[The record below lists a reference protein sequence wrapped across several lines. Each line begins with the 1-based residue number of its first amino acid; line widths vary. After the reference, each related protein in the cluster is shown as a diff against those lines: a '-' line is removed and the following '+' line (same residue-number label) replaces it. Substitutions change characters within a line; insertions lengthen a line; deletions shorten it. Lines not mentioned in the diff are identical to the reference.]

1 MNGLNFLGKLEMGL
15 QLERLVIGIEEPV
28 LVKDLGEIKA
38 KIDSGNGGYNVI
50 HGEDITYQG
59 NYITF
64 LTYDGAGN
72 QKRLSKKVIEELD
85 VHIGGGIVQKRP
97 VIELDI
103 KFANENYKR
112 IPFSVTD
119 RTENSHR
126 ILISKDFVENTIE
139 ALIDVGAK
147 NISNLNYDVD
157 YKESVNEAKNE
168 MKDMNFN
175 DNPGAD
181 KNIKQKKTDKTAY
194 NPDGS
199 KADWIDKMND
209 WANKWRP
216 NGSSQLTYKKDEEA
230 VQAWPSKAFANYGV
244 FYKKDQQNIQQKS
257 LMADEIK
264 NALLQGDSSN
274 LLIKDNKIL
283 GNKLRGISVFSY
295 LLKKGDAG
303 PEGKAGVVI
312 KGQEQRR
319 ELWYTYNNDTKK
331 AIEAL
336 EKKEKTDKN
345 NAEEKEAE
353 EDFDKKQ
360 QEKVAGAGQPVDGT
374 TEMDQRREELKA
386 IGAGINDSFDDFF
399 GSLLTEAETG
409 EEKKGVFKK
418 TWDFTKKTAKQI
430 FNGKPGAIDDGG
442 RSVGSKSLDAVNM
455 KDGYTGAGD
464 KSVTSDETL
473 EGIKTEGERIH
484 RLKGFI
490 MYYIPF
496 YNQDNS
502 KELKTLNEKIESGSF
517 DGDMSAFIEA
527 GDGGNTQNA
536 EKVSIAI
543 KKFVTSNA
551 ALLEKLPG
559 VFALC
564 YSDQLTKDSPR
575 NIRFLSKESVIAAV
589 AGEEDIDLVEKL
601 KEMLGIPDELEETEE
616 NINAIKSLLGENS
629 QNENENK
636 EISIDNLKKTLNL
649 PEALE
654 INDENIKAINAVLGG
669 SSQNNSQ
676 QKDEKQQDN
685 SETGEI
691 SIDNLKKILK
701 TPEEMIVDDN
711 SISSLMSI
719 LDGKATSTS
728 PEEQTGENST
738 EKTPNEELNAE
749 NIKKLLTTPDELG
762 VDDTTI
768 TALKNVL
775 GTNEQNVSQE
785 INNNEEVSTEA
796 QPEVEVDTRGGEEH
810 NIAATDIKKSKSN
823 SRKKSSSNT
832 TKKNSTKTSKTN
844 KTSEK
849 SGNKKKQTKSKK

>member
-1 MNGLNFLGKLEMGL
+1 MNELNFLGKLEMGL

-103 KFANENYKR
+103 KFANENYKK

-168 MKDMNFN
+168 LKDMNFN
-175 DNPGAD
+175 DNPNAD
-181 KNIKQKKTDKTAY
+181 KNAEQKKTGKTAY
-194 NPDGS
+194 NPDGT

-216 NGSSQLTYKKDEEA
+216 NGSSQLTYKRDEEA

-319 ELWYTYNNDTKK
+319 ELWFTYNNDTKK

-336 EKKEKTDKN
+336 EEKD
-345 NAEEKEAE
+345 AE

-374 TEMDQRREELKA
+374 TEMDQRRKDLMSV
-386 IGAGINDSFDDFF
+386 GSGINDSFDDFF
-399 GSLLTEAETG
+399 GSLLTEAENQNQQNSQKQ
-409 EEKKGVFKK
+409 EKNGNLITRFSKKYLSGQKG
-418 TWDFTKKTAKQI
+418 
-430 FNGKPGAIDDGG
+430 GIDDGG

-455 KDGYTGAGD
+455 KDGSTGAGD

-517 DGDMSAFIEA
+517 DSDMSAFIEA

-536 EKVSIAI
+536 EKISIAI

-589 AGEEDIDLVEKL
+589 SGEEDLDLVGKL

-616 NINAIKSLLGENS
+616 NINAVKSLLGEDS

-636 EISIDNLKKTLNL
+636 EITIDNLKKTLNL
-649 PEALE
+649 PDALE
-654 INDENIKAINAVLGG
+654 INDENIKAINAVLSG

-676 QKDEKQQDN
+676 QKGEKQQDN
-685 SETGEI
+685 SDIGEI

-701 TPEEMIVDDN
+701 TPKEMIVDDN

-728 PEEQTGENST
+728 SEEQTGENST
-738 EKTPNEELNAE
+738 EKISNEELNAE
-749 NIKKLLTTPDELG
+749 NIKKLLTTPDELS

-785 INNNEEVSTEA
+785 IDNNEEVSTEE

-832 TKKNSTKTSKTN
+832 SN

-849 SGNKKKQTKSKK
+849 SVNKKKQSKSKK

>member
-103 KFANENYKR
+103 KFANENYKK

-168 MKDMNFN
+168 LKDMNFN
-175 DNPGAD
+175 DNPSAD
-181 KNIKQKKTDKTAY
+181 KNTKQKKTDKTAY

-244 FYKKDQQNIQQKS
+244 FYKKDQQNIQRKI

-264 NALLQGDSSN
+264 NTLLQGDSSN

-336 EKKEKTDKN
+336 EEKD
-345 NAEEKEAE
+345 AE

-374 TEMDQRREELKA
+374 TEMDQRRKDLETV
-386 IGAGINDSFDDFF
+386 GAEINDSFDNFF

-418 TWDFTKKTAKQI
+418 SWDFTKKTAKQI

-442 RSVGSKSLDAVNM
+442 RSVGSKSFDVVNM
-455 KDGYTGAGD
+455 KDGLRGGGD

-517 DGDMSAFIEA
+517 DSDMSVFIEA

-543 KKFVTSNA
+543 KKFVTSNVT
-551 ALLEKLPG
+551 LLEKLPG
-559 VFALC
+559 AFALC

-575 NIRFLSKESVIAAV
+575 NIKFLSKESVIAAV
-589 AGEEDIDLVEKL
+589 SGEEDIDLLEKL

-616 NINAIKSLLGENS
+616 NINVIKSLLSENS

-636 EISIDNLKKTLNL
+636 EISIDNLKN
-649 PEALE
+649 
-654 INDENIKAINAVLGG
+654 V
-669 SSQNNSQ
+669 
-676 QKDEKQQDN
+676 
-685 SETGEI
+685 
-691 SIDNLKKILK
+691 LK
-701 TPEEMIVDDN
+701 TPQEMTVDDN
-711 SISSLMSI
+711 SISSLKSI
-719 LDGKATSTS
+719 LNGDTESTS
-728 PEEQTGENST
+728 PETQTGENST
-738 EKTPNEELNAE
+738 EKTLNGELNVE
-749 NIKKLLTTPDELG
+749 NIKKLLTAPNELS
-762 VDDTTI
+762 VDDKTI
-768 TALKNVL
+768 AALKNVL

-785 INNNEEVSTEA
+785 IDNNEEVSTEA
-796 QPEVEVDTRGGEEH
+796 QPEVEVDTRGGEEY
-810 NIAATDIKKSKSN
+810 NIAATDIEKTKSN
-823 SRKKSSSNT
+823 
-832 TKKNSTKTSKTN
+832 
-844 KTSEK
+844 
-849 SGNKKKQTKSKK
+849 NKKKTSNKSEKQKETN

>member
-126 ILISKDFVENTIE
+126 ILISKDFVEKTIE

-168 MKDMNFN
+168 MKNMNFN

-181 KNIKQKKTDKTAY
+181 KNIEQKKTDKEVAY

-216 NGSSQLTYKKDEEA
+216 NGSSQLTYKRDEEA

-319 ELWYTYNNDTKK
+319 ELWFTYNNDTKK

-336 EKKEKTDKN
+336 EEKD
-345 NAEEKEAE
+345 AE

-399 GSLLTEAETG
+399 GSLLTEAENQNQQNSQKQ
-409 EEKKGVFKK
+409 EKNGNLITRFSKKYLSGQKG
-418 TWDFTKKTAKQI
+418 
-430 FNGKPGAIDDGG
+430 GIDDGG

-455 KDGYTGAGD
+455 KDGSTGAGD

-517 DGDMSAFIEA
+517 DSDMSAFIEA

-536 EKVSIAI
+536 EKISIAI

-589 AGEEDIDLVEKL
+589 SGEEDIDLVGKL

-616 NINAIKSLLGENS
+616 NINVIKSLLGENS

-649 PEALE
+649 PNALE
-654 INDENIKAINAVLGG
+654 INDENIKTINAVLGG

-711 SISSLMSI
+711 SISSLKSI

-738 EKTPNEELNAE
+738 EKTSNGELNVE

-832 TKKNSTKTSKTN
+832 TKKNNTKTSKTN

>member
-1 MNGLNFLGKLEMGL
+1 MNELNFLGKLEMGL

-103 KFANENYKR
+103 KFANENYKK

-168 MKDMNFN
+168 LKNMNFD

-181 KNIKQKKTDKTAY
+181 KNPDKKKVDKTAY
-194 NPDGS
+194 NPDGT

-230 VQAWPSKAFANYGV
+230 VQAWPSKAFANYGI
-244 FYKKDQQNIQQKS
+244 FYKKDQQNIQQKI

-264 NALLQGDSSN
+264 NELLKGDITK
-274 LLIKDNKIL
+274 LQFKDNKIL
-283 GNKLRGISVFSY
+283 GNKLTGISVFSY

-303 PEGKAGVVI
+303 PEGKGGNVI
-312 KGQEQRR
+312 TGQEQRR

-336 EKKEKTDKN
+336 KQKDKVEQN
-345 NAEEKEAE
+345 NKEEKEAE
-353 EDFDKKQ
+353 DDFNRKQ
-360 QEKVAGAGQPVDGT
+360 EEKVAGAGQPVDGT
-374 TEMDQRREELKA
+374 TEMDQRRKDLMD

-399 GSLLTEAETG
+399 GSLLTEAENQNQQNSQKQ
-409 EEKKGVFKK
+409 EKNGNLITRFSKKYLGNQKG
-418 TWDFTKKTAKQI
+418 
-430 FNGKPGAIDDGG
+430 GIDDGG
-442 RSVGSKSLDAVNM
+442 RSVGSRSIDAINM
-455 KDGYTGAGD
+455 EEGGKGGED

-502 KELKTLNEKIESGSF
+502 KELKSLNEKILSGSF
-517 DGDMSAFIEA
+517 DSDMSTFIEV
-527 GDGGNTQNA
+527 GDGSSTQGA

-543 KKFVTSNA
+543 KKFVTSNPT
-551 ALLEKLPG
+551 LLEKLPG
-559 VFALC
+559 AFALC
-564 YSDQLTKDSPR
+564 YSDSLEKDAPR
-575 NIRFLSKESVIAAV
+575 NIRFLSKESVIASV
-589 AGEEDIDLVEKL
+589 KNEEDLLQKL
-601 KEMLGIPDELEETEE
+601 KEMLGIPDDLEETEE

-636 EISIDNLKKTLNL
+636 EISIDNLKK
-649 PEALE
+649 
-654 INDENIKAINAVLGG
+654 
-669 SSQNNSQ
+669 
-676 QKDEKQQDN
+676 
-685 SETGEI
+685 
-691 SIDNLKKILK
+691 ILK
-701 TPEEMIVDDN
+701 TPEEMIINDN
-711 SISSLMSI
+711 SISSLKNI

-728 PEEQTGENST
+728 PEEQTGKNST
-738 EKTPNEELNAE
+738 EKTSNEELNVE
-749 NIKKLLTTPDELG
+749 NIKKLLSTPDDLST
-762 VDDTTI
+762 DDTTI

-775 GTNEQNVSQE
+775 GTNEE
-785 INNNEEVSTEA
+785 L
-796 QPEVEVDTRGGEEH
+796 GGEEH
-810 NIAATDIKKSKSN
+810 NIADIDNKKTKSN
-823 SRKKSSSNT
+823 SRKKTSSNT
-832 TKKNSTKTSKTN
+832 TKKNNTKTSKTN

-849 SGNKKKQTKSKK
+849 SGNRKKQTKLKNKP

>member
-1 MNGLNFLGKLEMGL
+1 MNELNFLGKLEMGL

-103 KFANENYKR
+103 KFANENYKK

-157 YKESVNEAKNE
+157 YKKSINEAKNE
-168 MKDMNFN
+168 LKDMNFN
-175 DNPGAD
+175 DNPNAD
-181 KNIKQKKTDKTAY
+181 KNAEQKKTGKTAY
-194 NPDGS
+194 NPDGT

-216 NGSSQLTYKKDEEA
+216 NGSSQLTYKRDEEA

-319 ELWYTYNNDTKK
+319 ELWFTYNNDTKK

-336 EKKEKTDKN
+336 EEKD
-345 NAEEKEAE
+345 AE

-374 TEMDQRREELKA
+374 TEMDQRRKDLMSV
-386 IGAGINDSFDDFF
+386 GSGINDSFDDFF
-399 GSLLTEAETG
+399 GSLLTEAENQNQQNSQKQ
-409 EEKKGVFKK
+409 EKNGNLITRFSKKYLSGQKG
-418 TWDFTKKTAKQI
+418 
-430 FNGKPGAIDDGG
+430 GIDDGG

-455 KDGYTGAGD
+455 KDGSTGAGD

-517 DGDMSAFIEA
+517 DSDMSAFIEA

-536 EKVSIAI
+536 EKISIAI

-589 AGEEDIDLVEKL
+589 SGEEDLDLVGKL

-616 NINAIKSLLGENS
+616 NINAVKSLLGEDS

-636 EISIDNLKKTLNL
+636 EITIDNLKKTLNL
-649 PEALE
+649 PDALE
-654 INDENIKAINAVLGG
+654 INDENIKAINAVLSG

-676 QKDEKQQDN
+676 QKGEKQQDN
-685 SETGEI
+685 SDIGEI

-701 TPEEMIVDDN
+701 TPKEMIVDDN

-728 PEEQTGENST
+728 SEEQTGENST
-738 EKTPNEELNAE
+738 EKISNEELNAE
-749 NIKKLLTTPDELG
+749 NIKKLLTTPDELS

-785 INNNEEVSTEA
+785 IDNNEEVSTEE

-832 TKKNSTKTSKTN
+832 SN

-849 SGNKKKQTKSKK
+849 SVNKKKQSKSKK

>member
-1 MNGLNFLGKLEMGL
+1 MKELNFLGKLEMGL

-103 KFANENYKR
+103 KFANENYKK

-168 MKDMNFN
+168 MKNMNFN

-181 KNIKQKKTDKTAY
+181 KNLEQKKTDKTAY
-194 NPDGS
+194 NPDGT

-230 VQAWPSKAFANYGV
+230 VQTWPSKAFANYAV
-244 FYKKDQQNIQQKS
+244 FYKKDQQNIQQKI

-319 ELWYTYNNDTKK
+319 ELWFTYNNDTKK

-336 EKKEKTDKN
+336 KKKDEK
-345 NAEEKEAE
+345 AEEKEAE

-360 QEKVAGAGQPVDGT
+360 EEKVAGAGAPVNGE
-374 TEMDQRREELKA
+374 TEMDQRREQLKSV
-386 IGAGINDSFDDFF
+386 GAGINDSFDDFF
-399 GSLLTEAETG
+399 GSLLTEAENQNQQNSQKQ
-409 EEKKGVFKK
+409 EKNGNLITRFSKKYLSGQKG
-418 TWDFTKKTAKQI
+418 
-430 FNGKPGAIDDGG
+430 GIDDGG

-455 KDGYTGAGD
+455 KDGSSGGGD

-502 KELKTLNEKIESGSF
+502 KELKTLNEKIENGSF
-517 DGDMSAFIEA
+517 DSDMSAFIEA

-536 EKVSIAI
+536 EKISIAI
-543 KKFVTSNA
+543 KKFVTSNV

-559 VFALC
+559 AFALC

-589 AGEEDIDLVEKL
+589 SGEEDIDLVAKL
-601 KEMLGIPDELEETEE
+601 KEKLGIPDELEETED
-616 NINAIKSLLGENS
+616 NINGVKSLLGEDS
-629 QNENENK
+629 QNETETG
-636 EISIDNLKKTLNL
+636 EISLDNLKKLLKL

-654 INDENIKAINAVLGG
+654 VNDENLKALNGILGT
-669 SSQNNSQ
+669 SSQV
-676 QKDEKQQDN
+676 KDTKTDENQQDK
-685 SETGEI
+685 SESGEI
-691 SIDNLKKILK
+691 SLDNLKKILK
-701 TPEEMIVDDN
+701 TPEEFVIDDN
-711 SISSLMSI
+711 SISSLRAV
-719 LDGKATSTS
+719 LDGKTENTSS
-728 PEEQTGENST
+728 EEQTGENQTEEASNGELST
-738 EKTPNEELNAE
+738 E
-749 NIKKLLTTPDELG
+749 NIKKLLNTPDELS

-768 TALKNVL
+768 TSLKNIL
-775 GTNEQNVSQE
+775 GTNEQNASEETNNDEDSSDSQSE
-785 INNNEEVSTEA
+785 SG
-796 QPEVEVDTRGGEEH
+796 VDERGGEEH
-810 NIAATDIKKSKSN
+810 TISKTETPEETKSPEAKKT
-823 SRKKSSSNT
+823 RAKKA
-832 TKKNSTKTSKTN
+832 NSTK
-844 KTSEK
+844 
-849 SGNKKKQTKSKK
+849 